1 MNYRVFLT
9 PAYLTSL
16 LVILLGAILVTAHLG
31 VLGWILLLAGLAL
44 NVVASMVS
52 HNREELRKADQLESG
67 SPAAKPW
74 SQEGRTRDTSRS

>member
-16 LVILLGAILVTAHLG
+16 FALLVGAILMTAHLG
-31 VLGWILLLAGLAL
+31 VLGWILLLAGIAL

-52 HNREELRKADQLESG
+52 HNREELRKAEQLERSAPAQG
-67 SPAAKPW
+67 QPAAA
-74 SQEGRTRDTSRS
+74 RTSSTTRS

>member
-16 LVILLGAILVTAHLG
+16 LVLFVGAILITAHLG
-31 VLGWILLLAGLAL
+31 ILGWILVLAGIAL

-52 HNREELRKADQLESG
+52 HNREELRRAEEAGQSQRSG
-67 SPAAKPW
+67 S
-74 SQEGRTRDTSRS
+74 TTSPKR

>member
-16 LVILLGAILVTAHLG
+16 LVLLVGAILITAHLG
-31 VLGWILLLAGLAL
+31 ILGWILVLAGVAL

-52 HNREELRKADQLESG
+52 HNREELRRAES
-67 SPAAKPW
+67 
-74 SQEGRTRDTSRS
+74 EGRTPAS

>member
-16 LVILLGAILVTAHLG
+16 LVLLVGAVLITAHLG
-31 VLGWILLLAGLAL
+31 ILGWILVLAGVAL

-52 HNREELRKADQLESG
+52 HNREELRRTESEG
-67 SPAAKPW
+67 KTPA
-74 SQEGRTRDTSRS
+74 S